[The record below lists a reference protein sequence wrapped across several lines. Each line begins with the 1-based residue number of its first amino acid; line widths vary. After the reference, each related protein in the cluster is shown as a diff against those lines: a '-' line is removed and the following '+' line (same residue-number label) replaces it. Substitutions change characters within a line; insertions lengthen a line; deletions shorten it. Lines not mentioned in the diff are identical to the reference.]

1 MLFVSRQV
9 RQNIGQAWYFNSKL
23 LGSII
28 NFEWSNGHNVVEVAT
43 QEDFD
48 NCTGFTDTTGYE
60 GPLTWPVPEAEGT
73 YYIVCGVGHHCDTGN
88 QKIAVTVGNC

>member
-1 MLFVSRQV
+1 MLFVFHQARP
-9 RQNIGQAWYFNSKL
+9 NIGQAGYFNFQL

-48 NCTGFTDTTGYE
+48 NCTGFTDTTAYE
-60 GPLTWPVPEAEGT
+60 GPLAWPVPEAEGT
-73 YYIVCGVGHHCDTGN
+73 YYIVCGVGHHCIQGK
-88 QKIAVTVGNC
+88 QKLAVTVGNC